1 MYEPSFRHNR
11 KLTKRR
17 VEEDSLS
24 ECENGKTYERKEQRK
39 EGKREKEK
47 GGIQGVKTRTEKR
60 LLQRSPLIVEL
71 ESKVLM
77 PLKKTSV

>member
-1 MYEPSFRHNR
+1 MSVR
-11 KLTKRR
+11 
-17 VEEDSLS
+17 
-24 ECENGKTYERKEQRK
+24 NGKTKERKR
-39 EGKREKEK
+39 KREKNK
-47 GGIQGVKTRTEKR
+47 RGGVIEDVKTRTEKR